1 VNNYHIP
8 KKIHLA
14 WKNKNIFDDDSALI
28 VYGVKQLRDLN
39 PDWQIEITVNE
50 EIEDYLNEKMRQDFT
65 FVEHQ
70 GIVAKTDIWRLYK
83 MFYEGGLYVDID
95 RFCDAE
101 LSKVIPDG
109 IKQILPICR
118 TYDFAHDLMIS
129 APNNP
134 VFSTAISMYTHRRKI
149 GYTNIYFL
157 GAQTYMHAITYT
169 LFGKMI
175 NTNPAPEVFKQV
187 VEKIKEIDSIY
198 LYEENPPYQTFLCR
212 NFNNFGDWEQLKRN
226 FYNKNHIK
234 HWTGD
239 W

>member
-1 VNNYHIP
+1 MNNYHIP

-65 FVEHQ
+65 LVEHQ

-95 RFCDAE
+95 RFCDVE

-109 IKQILPICR
+109 IKQVLPICR
-118 TYDFAHDLMIS
+118 TYDFSHDLMIS
-129 APNNP
+129 TPNNSI
-134 VFSTAISMYTHRRKI
+134 FSTAISLYTQRKKL
-149 GYTNIYFL
+149 GATNIYFL
-157 GAQTYMHAITYT
+157 GTQTYMHAITYT